1 MRALVP
7 IIVMLVGGI
16 VYLIPQS
23 GRAGELGRIAFAAG
37 AFALCF
43 AFAGKVVGIL

>member
-7 IIVMLVGGI
+7 IVAIFVGGA
-16 VYLIPQS
+16 VYLIP
-23 GRAGELGRIAFAAG
+23 GTGKAGELGRIAFAAG

-43 AFAGKVVGIL
+43 AFAGKFVGIL